1 MWEKQSLRIAREAFV
16 STVAWRIE
24 ENHHK
29 RESKWLVY
37 GLIFD
42 TGPAEYGI
50 GRPVPA
56 LQFWVSDVRT
66 FNTFMMCLPCQFLPR
81 NVSCNAAL
89 KYGR

>member
-1 MWEKQSLRIAREAFV
+1 MWEKQSLRIVRRAFV

-29 RESKWLVY
+29 PESKLLAC

-42 TGPAEYGI
+42 TGPPEFGT
-50 GRPVPA
+50 GRLVPP
-56 LQFWVSDVRT
+56 LRFWVSDVRL
-66 FNTFMMCLPCQFLPR
+66 FNTFMTCFPCQFVPR